1 MPSTANSANPSKYTR
16 ALQKACERVLVTLT
30 PREEMILRLHF
41 GIGRQSCYTFRELG
55 KQFSRTPRRIR
66 QIRAEA
72 LRKLRQTSRYLD
84 TLDSA
89 FSEETDS

>member
-1 MPSTANSANPSKYTR
+1 MASTVPTPNRYR
-16 ALQKACERVLVTLT
+16 LALKKACERFLVALT

-41 GIGRQSCYTFRELG
+41 GIGRQSCYTFQELG

-72 LRKLRQTSRYLD
+72 MRKLRQTSRYLD

-89 FSEETDS
+89 FSEETDY